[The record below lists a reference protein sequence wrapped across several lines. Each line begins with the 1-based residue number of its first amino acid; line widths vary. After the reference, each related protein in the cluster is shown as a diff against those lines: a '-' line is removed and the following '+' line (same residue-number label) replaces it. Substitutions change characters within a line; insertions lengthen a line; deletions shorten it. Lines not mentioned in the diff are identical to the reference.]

1 MPAEFEAMTLEEL
14 RHRRD
19 RVRGQEE
26 AVSYRR
32 RLLHAQLDIV
42 QASMRAAGPAEFEA
56 MLADVLSDDAP
67 SSAGEVRAVEVE
79 DEHDDVDLAPLPVDL
94 LGISDD
100 DRAAVLAR
108 LREDERATSARRQEL
123 LQELDALQDELVRRY
138 RRDGVDARELLR
150 EDG

>member
-1 MPAEFEAMTLEEL
+1 MPAEFEAMTLDDL

-42 QASMRAAGPAEFEA
+42 EASMRAADPEEFES

-67 SSAGEVRAVEVE
+67 SVAGDVRAVEVE
-79 DEHDDVDLAPLPVDL
+79 DQHDDVHLAPLPNDL
-94 LGISDD
+94 LGLSDD
-100 DRAAVLAR
+100 ERTALLAR
-108 LREDERATSARRQEL
+108 LRDDERATSTRRQEL
-123 LQELDALQDELVRRY
+123 LEELDALQDELVRRY
-138 RRDGVDARELLR
+138 RRDGVDARELLS
-150 EDG
+150 EDH